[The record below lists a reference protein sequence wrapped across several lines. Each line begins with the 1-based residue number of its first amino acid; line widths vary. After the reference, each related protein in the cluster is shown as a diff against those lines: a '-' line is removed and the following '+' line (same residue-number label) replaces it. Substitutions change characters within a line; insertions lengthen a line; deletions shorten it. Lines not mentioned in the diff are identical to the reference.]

1 MHKLMVTYIGPS
13 RLQVELNSFNPSSH
27 AREEFGSGTPKRVV
41 NEKKLLV
48 SRS

>member
-13 RLQVELNSFNPSSH
+13 RLQVELNSFNSSSH
-27 AREEFGSGTPKRVV
+27 AREEFGSGTPKGVV

-48 SRS
+48 S